1 MTDTLEGKV
10 AIITGASSGIGA
22 ATARLLAREGC
33 KLALAARSVERME
46 SLAAELGS
54 ESLVVRADMTEPAD
68 INNMV
73 QRTLDH
79 FGRIDIMLAN
89 AGGLYPGAVR

>member
-22 ATARLLAREGC
+22 ATARLLARQGC

-46 SLAAELGS
+46 SLATELGS

-68 INNMV
+68 IASMV
-73 QRTLDH
+73 AAYARSLRANRYHAGQR
-79 FGRIDIMLAN
+79 RC
-89 AGGLYPGAVR
+89 LYPGAVR